1 MHELSYSEQWRKYKR
16 STWAAGLWLVLGFP
30 LVVALAI
37 LLKLAIGEVALVVFL
52 VLVVLWAAAWA
63 FLCVRVTR
71 FRCPRC
77 NGLYFAHAQ
86 LYFGAGR
93 HCANCGLGLYAVES

>member
-1 MHELSYSEQWRKYKR
+1 MHNSSYAEQWRKYKR
-16 STWAAGLWLVLGFP
+16 STWAAGLWLVLGLP

-37 LLKLAIGEVALVVFL
+37 LLKPAIGEAALVGLL
-52 VLVVLWAAAWA
+52 VLMVLWAGAWA

-77 NGLYFAHAQ
+77 TGLYFAHTQ

-93 HCANCGLGLYAVES
+93 QCANCGLGLYAVE